1 MTKKRFLL
9 TNYGYGCKI
18 FMLLVNTTL
27 YGGTIMDGRNIN
39 FDRSIRNLLLY
50 SNIISKKYKVET
62 TTSLIAIMKG
72 TPINRY
78 LLKNNMNEEEI
89 SRAIQKLFDK
99 YLAKN
104 INEEAKKYYS
114 IVVYEQKYN
123 ISWTLYEIIESIN
136 YDKNHYIY
144 LKHKTNDLLHEAFM
158 ENLPDIYL
166 EFITICL
173 GEDAILPPII
183 EEEEEGEDTSLCIP
197 RELVSCITIMN
208 NEPWANEDVC
218 RILGRKSET
227 EQLEKILAKA
237 TKRNAILIGEPGV
250 GKTAIIE
257 KLTWSITTENCHN
270 KFKNAKIL
278 ALDVNSIIAGTK
290 YRGMAEER
298 FQVLVEF
305 LELHPE
311 CILFIDEIH
320 TILGAGASKI
330 GELDLANVLK
340 PILSRG
346 KTQVIGATTSE
357 EYKKYFSSDGALKRR
372 FEKIIVKE
380 PRADE
385 VYDMIKNQIAYLSN
399 FHGTKIDK
407 EVVEFA
413 ILNAS
418 CFNYETKNPDRT
430 LDLIDRSMAGAEL
443 KGKNVVEKADILDN
457 FVIRR
462 KQFDNMTT
470 ETKMAT
476 AYHEAGHYII
486 KRFATKLQNLKTLAI
501 SIMPAEE
508 YLGINVYE
516 VDENITPS
524 NTREAFIQRIA
535 YSLGGRIAEQMYTRE
550 LSAGASS
557 DLIKATNIA
566 QNMVTRYGL
575 GSSTNRVFL
584 ENKETPI
591 YSTSLVNSINEEVNK
606 ILKDADKYAE
616 KILKEHQKELEILV
630 DALIEKGILSSKE
643 IEEVFEFSEELVE
656 C

>member
-1 MTKKRFLL
+1 
-9 TNYGYGCKI
+9 
-18 FMLLVNTTL
+18 
-27 YGGTIMDGRNIN
+27 MDGRNIN

-62 TTSLIAIMKG
+62 TTSLIAFGAFAIMKG

-144 LKHKTNDLLHEAFM
+144 LKHKTNDLLHKAFM

-173 GEDAILPPII
+173 GEDAILPPMI

-208 NEPWANEDVC
+208 NEPWANEKIC
-218 RILGRKSET
+218 RILGRESET
-227 EQLEKILAKA
+227 EQLERILAKA

-257 KLTWSITTENCHN
+257 KLTWSIATGNCH
-270 KFKNAKIL
+270 KRFKDSKIV

-320 TILGAGASKI
+320 TILGAGAGTT

-385 VYDMIKNQIAYLSN
+385 VYDMIKNQIAYLAE
-399 FHGTKIDK
+399 FHGTKISK
-407 EVVEFA
+407 EVVDFA

-430 LDLIDRSMAGAEL
+430 LDLIDRSMSGAEL
-443 KGKNVVEKADILDN
+443 KGKNIVEKEDILEN
-457 FVIRR
+457 FDIRR

-470 ETKMAT
+470 YAKMAT
-476 AYHEAGHYII
+476 AYHESGHYII
-486 KRFATKLQNLKTLAI
+486 KRFAPELKNLKTLAI
-501 SIMPAEE
+501 SIIPAEN
-508 YLGINVYE
+508 YLGINVCE
-516 VDENITPS
+516 VNENITPS
-524 NTREAFIQRIA
+524 ATREAFIQRISS
-535 YSLGGRIAEQMYTRE
+535 SLGGRKAEQMYTKK
-550 LSAGASS
+550 LSAGASN

-566 QNMVTRYGL
+566 QDMVTRYGL
-575 GSSTNRVFL
+575 GSSNANRVFL
-584 ENKETPI
+584 EHEETPI
-591 YSTSLVNSINEEVNK
+591 YSTSLVNKINAEVNK
-606 ILKDADKYAE
+606 ILEEADEYAG
-616 KILKEHQKELEILV
+616 KVLKEHQKELEVLV
-630 DALIEKGILSSKE
+630 DALMEKGILSSQD
-643 IEEVFEFSEELVE
+643 IEGIFEFPEELVK